1 MLTELSLTQ
10 IKPQNKTKYNKT
22 IVFYS
27 SSIFILL
34 KQICI
39 ILRKTV
45 NVDTHP
51 YFKMCLL

>member
-27 SSIFILL
+27 GSIFILL

-39 ILRKTV
+39 ISRKNV
-45 NVDTHP
+45 NVDKYP